1 METPIQISEEKL
13 QPGVS
18 PANSVSSDS
27 FFPTRKEKKKAIG
40 LIHRAYLTQ
49 LKNSRIHTASTKTR
63 AEVRGGGRKPWKQ
76 KGTGNARA
84 GSTSSP
90 LWTGGG
96 VIFGPKPRIVRKKIN
111 KKERRL
117 AILSAFYL
125 KTSSFCYLE
134 NSRIK
139 ELTEAKTK
147 SFFSFLSSLGMAK
160 NRHILVILP
169 QPNPTIW
176 LATKNL
182 KNVEVTTARCLNI
195 EQLLRSQAILL
206 FPNSLEIINAT
217 YGKNAI

>member
-1 METPIQISEEKL
+1 METHLNISEEKL
-13 QPGVS
+13 QSDVS
-18 PANSVSSDS
+18 PIKPVSSDS
-27 FFPTRKEKKKAIG
+27 YFPTGEKKKKAIG

-49 LKNSRIHTASTKTR
+49 LKNSRIHTASTKTKS
-63 AEVRGGGRKPWKQ
+63 EVRGGGRKPWKQ

-84 GSTSSP
+84 GSNSSP
-90 LWTGGG
+90 LWAGGG

-125 KTSSFCYLE
+125 KTSCFCYLE
-134 NSRIK
+134 NSRVK

-147 SFFSFLSSLGMAK
+147 SFFFFLSSLGIAK
-160 NRHILVILP
+160 NQHILVILP

-176 LATKNL
+176 LAAKNL

-195 EQLLRSQAILL
+195 RQLLRSQAILL